1 MSFFHCSTSFL
12 KTHLYNFLIK
22 LISLKDFKLIVLQDL
37 HGYNVKSDIYSVGIT
52 ACELASGQVPFQ
64 DMHRTQVNATKSPK
78 PPFFHKIPYIQSR
91 EFLLNI
97 FALRIFIVVVLMF
110 SLKRVEGIFSFF

>member
-12 KTHLYNFLIK
+12 EKAHVYNFL
-22 LISLKDFKLIVLQDL
+22 LLFSLKKFKLIVLQDL

-64 DMHRTQVNATKSPK
+64 DMHRTQVNPSKIPK
-78 PPFFHKIPYIQSR
+78 LLFFHKIPYILDN
-91 EFLLNI
+91 FL
-97 FALRIFIVVVLMF
+97 
-110 SLKRVEGIFSFF
+110 